1 MATPKLLTGA
11 WTALVTPFTDQGAF
25 DEAAYRALVDWQV
38 TEGIDG
44 LVPVGSTGEAATLT
58 LEERQRVVRACVE
71 AVAGRVPVMAG
82 AGGNDT
88 AVAIATSKA
97 MAAAG
102 ATHLLHRSEEHTSE
116 LQSH

>member
-38 TEGIDG
+38 TQGIDG

-82 AGGNDT
+82 EIGRAH
-88 AVAIATSKA
+88 V
-97 MAAAG
+97 
-102 ATHLLHRSEEHTSE
+102 
-116 LQSH
+116 